1 MAHLSSLLLCDLR
14 DLARA
19 GLLLCFVGGCS
30 SSAATGASSHDAD
43 ISPRLDAYISLHLDA
58 AADVSLHL
66 DAKPSSPDGSV
77 DAGPRAN
84 GTLGTWSSLAPMPL
98 PRANH
103 CAVAA
108 SGYLVV
114 IGGNYEPDGGSGFV
128 DIDTVNVAPI
138 QGDGSLG
145 AWTQAG
151 TTPSPVSGCTAT
163 ASGDTIYL
171 VDGIYD
177 DTSDQGQ
184 VVSAQLS
191 TGGVLGS
198 WTNLGPLPNGQD
210 AFSTAA
216 WIGSDSAKTLYVMD
230 SATSVTATL
239 HVPTFPTFGT
249 WVEDDWLPGFL
260 GRPEYAFT
268 GNYVYAMGGYLSTD
282 AGNPS
287 VTAVNGAPVASGGT
301 VGAPFS
307 TTSLPTDVTFGNGV
321 AVDDWIFV
329 IGGKTGLFTSGVAGT
344 YSASVGANG
353 TLGAWQAQTSLP
365 EGRTDMA
372 VTLAGDFLYL
382 TGGGYMGPGV
392 ATVYAARVRF

>member
-1 MAHLSSLLLCDLR
+1 
-14 DLARA
+14 
-19 GLLLCFVGGCS
+19 
-30 SSAATGASSHDAD
+30 
-43 ISPRLDAYISLHLDA
+43 
-58 AADVSLHL
+58 
-66 DAKPSSPDGSV
+66 
-77 DAGPRAN
+77 
-84 GTLGTWSSLAPMPL
+84 
-98 PRANH
+98 
-103 CAVAA
+103 
-108 SGYLVV
+108 
-114 IGGNYEPDGGSGFV
+114 
-128 DIDTVNVAPI
+128 
-138 QGDGSLG
+138 
-145 AWTQAG
+145 
-151 TTPSPVSGCTAT
+151 
-163 ASGDTIYL
+163 
-171 VDGIYD
+171 
-177 DTSDQGQ
+177 
-184 VVSAQLS
+184 
-191 TGGVLGS
+191 
-198 WTNLGPLPNGQD
+198 
-210 AFSTAA
+210 
-216 WIGSDSAKTLYVMD
+216 MD